1 MNWDQSQ
8 YPPGWWIASDG
19 NWYPPELHP
28 EFRPS
33 DQPQASSWDPPAGPQ
48 LLPQDSIHPNIG
60 SVNLS
65 PISHQ
70 NIASGLHQDYGS
82 RPRQDIVSGLHQD
95 YGNRPRQDIVSGL
108 HQDYGNRPHQ
118 NTVVFH
124 SSAEKSTSVFAEP
137 GLSPLKKGWE
147 QDLGRGVRK
156 GLRTERKAST
166 YLIWAIILA
175 VWYVGYFYFAIRDP
189 LNIYLL
195 FVSAPG
201 TGAFL
206 AARAY
211 YRIWIRRVHQTQT
224 GMGWEQETKSG
235 LIQIKA
241 SIYIA
246 ISAMV
251 LGFIGNGI
259 VWGSQAFGLF
269 GGNSS
274 TNQIVKL
281 INPLTHQPIRAGG
294 GITTTTN
301 PIQAERNLQRE
312 LSNAGL

>member
-8 YPPGWWIASDG
+8 YPLGWWIASDG

-28 EFRPS
+28 EFRPP

-48 LLPQDSIHPNIG
+48 LLPHDSIHPNIG

-70 NIASGLHQDYGS
+70 DIA
-82 RPRQDIVSGLHQD
+82 
-95 YGNRPRQDIVSGL
+95 SGL